1 MLLFEGFA
9 RAAQLKRS
17 LSALVSATSIA
28 LLQTKQRLSLVGIF
42 GNFDLL
48 RSVDNSENG
57 KFAKRAAVEMPVRP
71 NYRAP
76 RLPIVLCHGLFG
88 FDKLGPSSIPYLQIH
103 YWGGIEGALQKL
115 GAKVI
120 VTKVPRTGCIKSRA
134 QALHHTLESILSG
147 NNVNLLAHSMGG
159 LDCRCLIANIPTEKK
174 YVVRTLTTIATPHR
188 GSPFM
193 DWCRDNIGVG
203 EISQSFEEAAKVVD
217 DAIKRMAV
225 KTRDQQNRNNQKPSI
240 LESKVQEQSLR
251 LPSQAENI
259 VNQKDPFPA
268 GQPRSTIVSAKMDKT
283 DNIQP
288 KAFNK
293 KSFNIPISFNLPNL
307 NFNLSLPSINLSSL
321 YPISQTTYTILHPIT
336 RALIQ
341 AFDTP
346 AYSNLTTDYC
356 VNYFNKNT
364 PNDPS
369 VAYYSY
375 GADTNVPIWSPL
387 YFPYQ
392 IIKEK
397 EGPND
402 GLVSVKS
409 AQWGKYVGT
418 VKCDHWDLTDK
429 WRIKI
434 SSNFDPV
441 EFYLNVA
448 TFLAAEGY

>member
-1 MLLFEGFA
+1 MLLFEGLA

-17 LSALVSATSIA
+17 LAALVSATSIA

-57 KFAKRAAVEMPVRP
+57 KFAKRVAVEMPVRP

-103 YWGGIEGALQKL
+103 YWGGIEEALQKL

-120 VTKVPRTGCIKSRA
+120 VTK
-134 QALHHTLESILSG
+134 
-147 NNVNLLAHSMGG
+147 GG

-217 DAIKRMAV
+217 DAIKKME
-225 KTRDQQNRNNQKPSI
+225 KTRDQQNRNNQKSSI

-259 VNQKDPFPA
+259 VKQKDPFPA

-293 KSFNIPISFNLPNL
+293 KSFHIPISFNLPNFK
-307 NFNLSLPSINLSSL
+307 FNLSLPSINLSSL

-375 GADTNVPIWSPL
+375 GAATNVPIWSPL
-387 YFPYQ
+387 YFPHQ

-418 VKCDHWDLTDK
+418 VNCDHWDLTDK

-434 SSNFDPV
+434 GSNFDPV